1 VTVADGPAKGRAGE
15 HSKEKIEMESRIPQD
30 IERQVFDVIVIG
42 AGINGAGVARDAA
55 MRGLRVLLL
64 DKGDISSGTTQW
76 ATRLIHGGLRYL
88 EHYEFALVRES
99 LRDRE
104 ALLHIAPHLV
114 KPLGFLVP
122 IYDRNSNG
130 PLIIRLGMNL
140 YDTLSYDKSMARH
153 KMLGRK
159 KVEEREPGLN
169 PEGLKAAAFYYDAQV
184 EYAERVAVENA
195 ISARDHGATIVT
207 YANVEHLI
215 IENNDVKG
223 VEFTDVFT
231 GKSHEVRAPVTVNV
245 AGPWV
250 DEVLEEL
257 QKPGTDKN
265 VGRFMGGT
273 KGSHLIVD
281 PFPGAPKGEALYVE
295 ARKDGRPYF
304 IVPWNGRYLIGTTDL
319 RYEENL
325 DYVKA
330 SEEEIQYLLDET
342 NYVIPGA
349 RLSREDVLFTYSG
362 VRPLPYNP
370 EGETGGV
377 TRSHVVFDHA
387 TGGSAAGGKVKSQ
400 SAELPRVGG
409 LLSIIG
415 GKLTTYLNLSRQ
427 TTDAVF
433 KKLDRKGPKSTSR
446 KTPLPGSETSD
457 FAAFAAGFRAASP
470 LPEVLRER
478 LLKLY
483 GVRAAEVLKVG
494 EEDPDLLTPLSP
506 IESVETALIGAE
518 VIWAFREEMAQTLS
532 DVLLR
537 RTMAGYGPRVALDVA
552 EPAAQVAVEHLGWDE
567 ERAER
572 EVREYREWVER
583 YTPKEYRDREMSQ
596 A

>member
-1 VTVADGPAKGRAGE
+1 
-15 HSKEKIEMESRIPQD
+15 MESRIPQD

-114 KPLGFLVP
+114 RPLGFLVP

-140 YDTLSYDKSMARH
+140 YDALSYDKSMERH
-153 KMLGRK
+153 KMLSRK

-195 ISARDHGATIVT
+195 ISARDHGATVVT
-207 YANVEHLI
+207 YANVERLI
-215 IENNDVKG
+215 IENNNVKG
-223 VEFTDVFT
+223 VEFTDIFS
-231 GKSHEVRAPVTVNV
+231 GESHTARASVTVNV

-250 DEVLEEL
+250 DEVLAEL
-257 QKPGTDKN
+257 QKPGTDEN

-273 KGSHLIVD
+273 KGSHLVVD
-281 PFPGAPKGEALYVE
+281 HFPGAPEGEALYVE

-325 DYVKA
+325 DYVRA

-342 NYVIPGA
+342 NYVIPEA

-362 VRPLPYNP
+362 VRPLPHKP
-370 EGETGGV
+370 ESETGGV

-387 TGGSAAGGKVKSQ
+387 KGGSAAGGKVKSQ
-400 SAELPRVGG
+400 SAELPQVGG

-427 TTDAVF
+427 TVDAVF
-433 KKLDRKGPKSTSR
+433 EKLDRKAPRSTSR

-457 FAAFAAGFRAASP
+457 FEAFAAGFKSASTI
-470 LPEVLRER
+470 PEVLCDR

-483 GVRAAEVLKVG
+483 GVRAAEVLEIG
-494 EEDPDLLTPLSP
+494 EDEPELLTPLSSTV
-506 IESVETALIGAE
+506 SVETALIGAE

-537 RTMAGYGPRVALDVA
+537 RTMAGYGPRVGLDVA
-552 EPAAQVAVEHLGWDE
+552 DAAAEVAVKHLGWE
-567 ERAER
+567 KERAER
-572 EVREYREWVER
+572 EAREYREWIER
-583 YTPKEYRDREMSQ
+583 YTPKVLMVRET
-596 A
+596 

>member
-1 VTVADGPAKGRAGE
+1 MNA
-15 HSKEKIEMESRIPQD
+15 RIPQD
-30 IERQVFDVIVIG
+30 IERQYFDVIVVG
-42 AGINGAGVARDAA
+42 AGINGTGIARDAA
-55 MRGLRVLLL
+55 MRGLRVLML

-122 IYDRNSNG
+122 IYDRSARG
-130 PLIIRLGMNL
+130 PLMVRLGMTL
-140 YDTLSYDKSMARH
+140 YDTLSYDKSMDRH
-153 KMLGRK
+153 KMFKRDR
-159 KVEEREPGLN
+159 VREREPGLN

-184 EYAERVAVENA
+184 EYAERIAVENA
-195 ISARDHGATIVT
+195 ISARGHGATIIT
-207 YANVEHLI
+207 YANVERMLMDNG
-215 IENNDVKG
+215 EVKG
-223 VEFTDVFT
+223 VQFTDVLGGESYT
-231 GKSHEVRAPVTVNV
+231 ARAPVTVNV

-250 DEVLEEL
+250 DEVLAEL
-257 QKPGTDKN
+257 QRPGGDEN

-273 KGSHLIVD
+273 KGSHLVVD

-319 RYEENL
+319 RYDEDL
-325 DYVKA
+325 DYVSA

-342 NYVIPGA
+342 NYVIPEA
-349 RLSREDVLFTYSG
+349 RLTREDVLFTYSG

-387 TGGSAAGGKVKSQ
+387 KGESAAGGKVTSA
-400 SAELPRVGG
+400 SAEMPRVGG

-415 GKLTTYLNLSRQ
+415 GKLTTYLNLGRQ

-433 KKLDRKGPKSTSR
+433 KKLGRKAPKSKSR
-446 KTPLPGSETSD
+446 KVPLPGGATSD
-457 FAAFAAGFRAASP
+457 FEAFAAGFKSASNI
-470 LPEVLRER
+470 PEVLSER

-483 GVRAAEVLKVG
+483 GVRAAEVLRLAG
-494 EEDPDLLTPLSP
+494 DDPELKTPLSP
-506 IESVETALIGAE
+506 NVSVETALIGAE
-518 VIWAFREEMAQTLS
+518 VIWAFREEMAETLS

-537 RTMAGYGPRVALDVA
+537 RTMVGYGPDVALDVVEAAA
-552 EPAAQVAVEHLGWDE
+552 EVAVKHIGWDR

-572 EVREYREWVER
+572 EVREYREWIER
-583 YTPKEYRDREMSQ
+583 YTPKQFRERES
-596 A
+596 ARA

>member
-1 VTVADGPAKGRAGE
+1 MA
-15 HSKEKIEMESRIPQD
+15 SRIPQD
-30 IERQVFDVIVIG
+30 IERQAFDVIVVG

-88 EHYEFALVRES
+88 EYYEFALVRES

-104 ALLHIAPHLV
+104 ALLHVAQHLV
-114 KPLGFLVP
+114 RPLGFLVP
-122 IYDRNSNG
+122 IYDRSSRG
-130 PLIIRLGMNL
+130 PLMIRLGMNA
-140 YDTLSYDKSMARH
+140 YDVLSYDRSMDRH
-153 KMLGRK
+153 KMLSRK
-159 KVEEREPGLN
+159 KVQDREPGLN
-169 PEGLKAAAFYYDAQV
+169 TEGLKAAAFYYDAQV

-195 ISARDHGATIVT
+195 ISARNNGATIIT
-207 YANVEHLI
+207 YANVDHLI
-215 IENNDVKG
+215 LENGDVKG
-223 VEFTDVFT
+223 VEFTDVF
-231 GKSHEVRAPVTVNV
+231 GGERYAVRAPVTVNV

-250 DEVLEEL
+250 DEVLADIEGHGTEEN
-257 QKPGTDKN
+257 DE
-265 VGRFMGGT
+265 RFMGGT

-281 PFPGAPKGEALYVE
+281 PFPGAPEGEALYVE

-319 RYEENL
+319 RYEGDL

-342 NYVIPGA
+342 NYVIPEA
-349 RLSREDVLFTYSG
+349 RLSREDVLFTYAG
-362 VRPLPYNP
+362 VRPLPHKP
-370 EGETGGV
+370 ESETGGV

-387 TGGSAAGGKVKSQ
+387 KGSSAAGGKFTRSEV
-400 SAELPRVGG
+400 ELPEVGG

-427 TTDAVF
+427 TVDAVY
-433 KKLDRKGPKSTSR
+433 KKLGTKAPRSTSR
-446 KTPLPGSETSD
+446 KIPLPGSETSD
-457 FAAFAAGFRAASP
+457 FGAFAAGFKSASTI
-470 LPEVLRER
+470 PEVLSER

-483 GVRAAEVLKVG
+483 GVRAAEVLRVG
-494 EEDPDLLTPLSP
+494 EDDPELLTPLSP
-506 IESVETALIGAE
+506 IVSVETAVIGAE
-518 VIWAFREEMAQTLS
+518 VIWALREEMAETLS

-537 RTMAGYGPRVALDVA
+537 RTMAGYGPRVGLDVA
-552 EPAAQVAVEHLGWDE
+552 EAAAEVAVKHLGWE
-567 ERAER
+567 QERAER
-572 EVREYREWVER
+572 EVREYREWIER
-583 YTPKEYRDREMSQ
+583 YTPKEFMDRETSS

>member
-1 VTVADGPAKGRAGE
+1 M
-15 HSKEKIEMESRIPQD
+15 SSRIPQD
-30 IERQVFDVIVIG
+30 IEGQAFDLIVVG
-42 AGINGAGVARDAA
+42 AGINGAGIARDAA

-104 ALLHIAPHLV
+104 AILHIAQHLV
-114 KPLGFLVP
+114 RPLGFLVP
-122 IYDRNSNG
+122 IYDRSSRG
-130 PLIIRLGMNL
+130 PLMIRLGMNV
-140 YDTLSYDKSMARH
+140 YDVLSYDRSMDRH
-153 KMLGRK
+153 KMLSRK

-184 EYAERVAVENA
+184 EYAERVAVENT
-195 ISARDHGATIVT
+195 ISARDNGATIIT

-215 IENNDVKG
+215 IENGDVRG
-223 VEFTDVFT
+223 VEFTDVL
-231 GKSHEVRAPVTVNV
+231 ENERYAARAPVTVNV

-250 DEVLEEL
+250 DEVLADL
-257 QKPGTDKN
+257 QRPGTDEN

-319 RYEENL
+319 RFEGDL
-325 DYVKA
+325 DYVSA

-342 NYVIPGA
+342 NYVIPDA
-349 RLSREDVLFTYSG
+349 KLSREDVLYTYAG

-387 TGGSAAGGKVKSQ
+387 KGGSAAGGKVKSQ
-400 SAELPRVGG
+400 SAELPQVGG
-409 LLSIIG
+409 LLSIVG

-427 TTDAVF
+427 TVDAVF
-433 KKLDRKGPKSTSR
+433 KKLGRKGPKSTSR

-457 FAAFAAGFRAASP
+457 FEAFAGGFKSASTI
-470 LPEVLRER
+470 PEVLCDR

-483 GVRAAEVLKVG
+483 GVRAAEVLKAG
-494 EEDPDLLTPLSP
+494 EDDPELLKPLSS
-506 IESVETALIGAE
+506 IVSVETALIGAE

-537 RTMAGYGPRVALDVA
+537 RTMAGYGPRVGLDVA
-552 EPAAQVAVEHLGWDE
+552 DAAAEVAVKHLGWE
-567 ERAER
+567 QERAER
-572 EVREYREWVER
+572 EVRAYREWIER
-583 YTPKEYRDREMSQ
+583 YTPKEFRDRESSRV
-596 A
+596 

>member
-1 VTVADGPAKGRAGE
+1 
-15 HSKEKIEMESRIPQD
+15 MESRVPQD
-30 IERQVFDVIVIG
+30 IERQVFDVIVVG
-42 AGINGAGVARDAA
+42 AGINGAGIARDAA

-122 IYDRNSNG
+122 VYDRSSRG
-130 PLIIRLGMNL
+130 PLMIRLGMNL
-140 YDTLSYDKSMARH
+140 YDTLSYDKSMDRH

-159 KVEEREPGLN
+159 RVMDREPGLN

-195 ISARDHGATIVT
+195 ISARDHGATVVT
-207 YANVEHLI
+207 YANVERLI
-215 IENNDVKG
+215 IEEGDVKG
-223 VEFTDVFT
+223 VEFTEVL
-231 GKSHEVRAPVTVNV
+231 GGESHAVRAPVTVNV

-250 DEVLEEL
+250 DEVLSDL
-257 QKPGTDKN
+257 QQPGTDRN

-273 KGSHLIVD
+273 KGSHLIVN
-281 PFPGAPKGEALYVE
+281 PFPGAPVGEALYVE

-319 RYEENL
+319 RYEEDL

-342 NYVIPGA
+342 NYVIPEA
-349 RLSREDVLFTYSG
+349 RLTREDVLFTYAG

-370 EGETGGV
+370 EGGTGGV

-387 TGGSAAGGKVKSQ
+387 KGSSAAGGKVKSQ
-400 SAELPRVGG
+400 SAELPQVGG

-427 TTDAVF
+427 TVDAVF
-433 KKLDRKGPKSTSR
+433 EKLDRKGPKSTSR
-446 KTPLPGSETSD
+446 KTPLPGGETSD
-457 FAAFAAGFRAASP
+457 FGAFAAGFRAASTIP
-470 LPEVLRER
+470 DVLRER

-483 GVRAAEVLKVG
+483 GVRAAEVLKAG
-494 EEDPDLLTPLSP
+494 EDDPALLTPLSP

-518 VIWAFREEMAQTLS
+518 VIWALREEMAETLS

-537 RTMAGYGPRVALDVA
+537 RTMAGYGPRVGLDVV
-552 EPAAQVAVEHLGWDE
+552 EPAARVAVEHLGWDE

-572 EVREYREWVER
+572 EVREYREWIER
-583 YTPKEYRDREMSQ
+583 YTPREFGDLASSPS
-596 A
+596 

>member
-1 VTVADGPAKGRAGE
+1 
-15 HSKEKIEMESRIPQD
+15 MESRVPQD

-42 AGINGAGVARDAA
+42 AGINGAGIARDAA

-104 ALLHIAPHLV
+104 ALLHIAQHLV

-122 IYDRNSNG
+122 IYKGNSHG
-130 PLIIRLGMNL
+130 PLLVRMGMNL
-140 YDTLSYDKSMARH
+140 YDTLSYDKSMDRH

-159 KVEEREPGLN
+159 QVEEREPGLN
-169 PEGLKAAAFYYDAQV
+169 TDGLKAAAFYYDAQV

-195 ISARDHGATIVT
+195 ISARDHGATVVT
-207 YANVEHLI
+207 YANVENLI
-215 IENNDVKG
+215 IEGGNVKG

-231 GKSHEVRAPVTVNV
+231 GESHTARAPVTVNV

-250 DEVLEEL
+250 DEVLAEL
-257 QKPGTDKN
+257 QAPGSDDN

-281 PFPGAPKGEALYVE
+281 AFPGAPEGEALYVE

-330 SEEEIQYLLDET
+330 SEEEIEYLLDET
-342 NYVIPGA
+342 NYVIPEA
-349 RLSREDVLFTYSG
+349 NLTRDDVLFTYSG

-387 TGGSAAGGKVKSQ
+387 KGESAAGGKVKSQ
-400 SAELPRVGG
+400 SAELPPVGG

-427 TTDAVF
+427 TTDAIF
-433 KKLDRKGPKSTSR
+433 KKLDRKAPKSRAR
-446 KTPLPGSETSD
+446 KTPLPGSETAD
-457 FAAFAAGFRAASP
+457 FGSFVDGFKAASTV
-470 LPEVLRER
+470 PEVVRDR

-483 GVRAAEVLKVG
+483 GVRASEVLAIG
-494 EEDPDLLTPLSP
+494 EDDPDLLTPLSP

-537 RTMAGYGPRVALDVA
+537 RTMAGYGPRVARDVV
-552 EPAAQVAVEHLGWDE
+552 EPAAQVAVQHLGWDE

-572 EVREYREWVER
+572 EVNTYLEWIER
-583 YTPKEYRDREMSQ
+583 YTPKDFGDREPSP

>member
-1 VTVADGPAKGRAGE
+1 
-15 HSKEKIEMESRIPQD
+15 MEPRVPQD

-42 AGINGAGVARDAA
+42 AGINGAGIARDAA

-64 DKGDISSGTTQW
+64 DKGDISNGTTQW

-104 ALLHIAPHLV
+104 ALLHIAAHLV

-122 IYDRNSNG
+122 IYKRNSHG
-130 PLIIRLGMNL
+130 PLLIRLGMNL
-140 YDTLSYDKSMARH
+140 YDTLSYDKSMDRH

-159 KVEEREPGLN
+159 KVIDREPGLN

-195 ISARDHGATIVT
+195 ISARDHGATVVT
-207 YANVEHLI
+207 YANVENLI
-215 IENNDVKG
+215 IEDNNVKG
-223 VEFTDVFT
+223 VEFTDVLS
-231 GKSHEVRAPVTVNV
+231 GESHMARAPVTVNV

-250 DEVLEEL
+250 DEVLAEL
-257 QKPGTDKN
+257 KQPGTDPN

-319 RYEENL
+319 RYEEDL

-330 SEEEIQYLLDET
+330 SEEEIQYLIDET
-342 NYVIPGA
+342 DYVIPEAG
-349 RLSREDVLFTYSG
+349 LTREDVLFTCAG
-362 VRPLPYNP
+362 VRPLPYAP
-370 EGETGGV
+370 AGSEGSIS
-377 TRSHVVFDHA
+377 RSHVVYDHA
-387 TGGSAAGGKVKSQ
+387 KGKSAAGGRIKVSG
-400 SAELPRVGG
+400 SGGIRAEG
-409 LLSIIG
+409 LLSIVG
-415 GKLTTYLNLSRQ
+415 GKLTTYRNLGRQ
-427 TTDAVF
+427 TTDVVY
-433 KKLDRKGPKSTSR
+433 KKLGIKAPKSATDR
-446 KTPLPGSETSD
+446 VPLPGGHTPSLAT
-457 FAAFAAGFRAASP
+457 FAADFKARSGLS
-470 LPEVLRER
+470 EVLADR
-478 LLKLY
+478 LLKVY
-483 GVRAAEVLKVG
+483 GTRAYDVLAEAGDDASLKEPLAPSPAVETGLMGCEVLY
-494 EEDPDLLTPLSP
+494 
-506 IESVETALIGAE
+506 
-518 VIWAFREEMAQTLS
+518 AFRQEMAQKLA

-537 RTMAGYGPRVALDVA
+537 RTMAAYGPNVALDVD
-552 EPAAQVAVEHLGWDE
+552 EPAAQVAVEHLGWSE

-572 EVREYREWVER
+572 EVAEYREWIKR
-583 YTPKEYRDREMSQ
+583 YTPKALREGASP
-596 A
+596 AGATRP

>member
-1 VTVADGPAKGRAGE
+1 
-15 HSKEKIEMESRIPQD
+15 MEPRIPQD

-42 AGINGAGVARDAA
+42 AGINGAGIARDAA

-122 IYDRNSNG
+122 IYDRNAHG
-130 PLIIRLGMNL
+130 PLLIRLGMNL
-140 YDTLSYDKSMARH
+140 YDTLSYDKSMDRH
-153 KMLGRK
+153 KMLSRK
-159 KVEEREPGLN
+159 KVEDREPGLN

-207 YANVEHLI
+207 YANVKRLI

-223 VEFTDVFT
+223 VEFTDVLS
-231 GKSHEVRAPVTVNV
+231 GESHTARAPVTVNV

-250 DEVLEEL
+250 DEVLADL
-257 QKPGTDKN
+257 QQPGTDEN

-273 KGSHLIVD
+273 KGSHLVVD
-281 PFPGAPKGEALYVE
+281 AFPGAPKGEALYVE

-319 RYEENL
+319 RYEEDL

-342 NYVIPGA
+342 NYVIPEAGLT
-349 RLSREDVLFTYSG
+349 RDDVLFTYSG

-387 TGGSAAGGKVKSQ
+387 KGGSAAGGKVKSQ
-400 SAELPRVGG
+400 SAELPQVGG

-433 KKLDRKGPKSTSR
+433 KKLDRKSPKSTSR

-457 FAAFAAGFRAASP
+457 FGAFVAGFKAASTIP
-470 LPEVLRER
+470 DVLRDR

-483 GVRAAEVLKVG
+483 GVRAAEVLALG
-494 EEDPDLLTPLSP
+494 EDDPDLLTPLSP

-537 RTMAGYGPRVALDVA
+537 RTMVGYGPKVALDSVEAAA
-552 EPAAQVAVEHLGWDE
+552 EVAVKHLGWDD

-572 EVREYREWVER
+572 EVSEYREWIKR
-583 YTPKEYRDREMSQ
+583 YTPKEFMEPEPSP

>member
-1 VTVADGPAKGRAGE
+1 
-15 HSKEKIEMESRIPQD
+15 MEPRVPQD

-42 AGINGAGVARDAA
+42 AGINGAGIARDAA

-64 DKGDISSGTTQW
+64 DKGDISAGTTQW

-122 IYDRNSNG
+122 IYKGSSHG
-130 PLIIRLGMNL
+130 PLLIRMGMNL
-140 YDTLSYDKSMARH
+140 YDTLSYDKSMDRH
-153 KMLGRK
+153 KMLSRK
-159 KVEEREPGLN
+159 KVEDREPGLN
-169 PEGLKAAAFYYDAQV
+169 PEGLKGAAFYYDAQV
-184 EYAERVAVENA
+184 EYPERVAVENA
-195 ISARDHGATIVT
+195 ISARDHGATVIT
-207 YANVEHLI
+207 HANVENLI

-231 GKSHEVRAPVTVNV
+231 GESHTARAPVTVNV

-250 DEVLEEL
+250 DEVLAEL
-257 QKPGTDKN
+257 QVPGTDKN

-281 PFPGAPKGEALYVE
+281 AFPGAPKGEALYVE

-319 RYEENL
+319 HYEENL

-330 SEEEIQYLLDET
+330 TEEEIEYLLDET
-342 NYVIPGA
+342 NYVIPEA
-349 RLSREDVLFTYSG
+349 NLTRDDVLFTYSG
-362 VRPLPYNP
+362 VRPLPYSP

-387 TGGSAAGGKVKSQ
+387 TGDSAAGGKVKSK
-400 SAELPRVGG
+400 SAELPPVGG

-427 TTDAVF
+427 TTDAIF
-433 KKLDRKGPKSTSR
+433 KKLERKGPKSTSR
-446 KTPLPGSETSD
+446 KTPLPGSDTAD
-457 FAAFAAGFRAASP
+457 FGSFVDGFKAASKTP
-470 LPEVLRER
+470 DVIRDR
-478 LLKLY
+478 LLKIY
-483 GVRAAEVLKVG
+483 GVRAAEVLAIG
-494 EEDPDLLTPLSP
+494 EDDPDLLTTLSP
-506 IESVETALIGAE
+506 IENVETALIGAE
-518 VIWAFREEMAQTLS
+518 VIWAFREEMAETLS

-537 RTMAGYGPRVALDVA
+537 RTMAGYGPRVALDVV
-552 EPAAQVAVEHLGWDE
+552 EPAAQVAVKHLGWDE

-572 EVREYREWVER
+572 EVSEYREWIER
-583 YTPKEYRDREMSQ
+583 YTPKEFGDREPSP

>member
-1 VTVADGPAKGRAGE
+1 
-15 HSKEKIEMESRIPQD
+15 MEPRVPQD

-42 AGINGAGVARDAA
+42 AGINGAGIARDAA

-64 DKGDISSGTTQW
+64 DKGDISAGTTQW

-122 IYDRNSNG
+122 IYKRNSNG

-140 YDTLSYDKSMARH
+140 YDTLSYDKSMDRH
-153 KMLGRK
+153 KMLSRK

-184 EYAERVAVENA
+184 EYPERVAVENA
-195 ISARDHGATIVT
+195 ISARDHGATVIT
-207 YANVEHLI
+207 HANVENLI

-231 GKSHEVRAPVTVNV
+231 GESHTARAPVTVNV

-250 DEVLEEL
+250 DEVLAEL
-257 QKPGTDKN
+257 QAPGSDDN
-265 VGRFMGGT
+265 IGRFMGGT
-273 KGSHLIVD
+273 KGSHLVVD
-281 PFPGAPKGEALYVE
+281 AFPGAPKGEALYVE

-330 SEEEIQYLLDET
+330 TEEEIEYLLDET
-342 NYVIPGA
+342 NYVIPEA
-349 RLSREDVLFTYSG
+349 NLTRDDVLFTYAG

-387 TGGSAAGGKVKSQ
+387 KGDSAAGGKVKSQ
-400 SAELPRVGG
+400 SADLPPVGG

-427 TTDAVF
+427 TTDVVF
-433 KKLDRKGPKSTSR
+433 KKLDRKGPRSTSR

-457 FAAFAAGFRAASP
+457 FESFVEGFKAASTVP
-470 LPEVLRER
+470 DVLSDR

-483 GVRAAEVLKVG
+483 GVRAAEVLAIG
-494 EEDPDLLTPLSP
+494 EDDPDLLTPLSP

-518 VIWAFREEMAQTLS
+518 VIWAFREEMAETLS

-537 RTMAGYGPRVALDVA
+537 RTMAGYGPRVARDVV
-552 EPAAQVAVEHLGWDE
+552 EPAAQVAVKHLGWDE

-572 EVREYREWVER
+572 EVSEYLEWIQR
-583 YTPKEYRDREMSQ
+583 YTPKEFGDREPSP